1 MEQWILTHVRAVFDS
16 VLYSLLGCVVLCLS
30 FWVIEKLLPFS
41 VTKEIAED
49 QNVGLGIILGAFI
62 IGLSII
68 ISSAIKS

>member
-1 MEQWILTHVRAVFDS
+1 MMEWLTTHAKAVFDS
-16 VLYSLLGCVVLCLS
+16 VLYSILGTVVLCVA
-30 FWVIEKLLPFS
+30 FWIIEKLLPFS

-68 ISSAIKS
+68 ISTAIR